1 MLTTARA
8 AAGAIVLID
17 AIGNLADSSGSH
29 LTGWV
34 KDATGNTS
42 TGFVV
47 RSALSL
53 IGGLLVSRGHDTKVA
68 FA

>member
-29 LTGWV
+29 TGWV